1 MSNTIYVANAY
12 SPTNG
17 TATSEVLFDT
27 PSRLRSGHYPESQN
41 IARHPNTPEL
51 NEWRDGFGEACVL
64 PGQSA
69 VERDIL

>member
-12 SPTNG
+12 NPSHG
-17 TATSEVLFDT
+17 QAIAEVLFDN
-27 PSRLRSGHYPESQN
+27 PGQFNSGHYPESQD

-51 NEWRDGFGEACVL
+51 NAWRDGFGEACVL

>member
-1 MSNTIYVANAY
+1 MADTIYISNSYDPIRGQAIC
-12 SPTNG
+12 
-17 TATSEVLFDT
+17 EVLFDN
-27 PSRLRSGHYPESQN
+27 PEQFKSRRYPEAQD
-41 IARHPNTPEL
+41 IVRHPDTPEL

>member
-12 SPTNG
+12 SPTHG
-17 TATSEVLFDT
+17 QATAEVLFDN
-27 PSRLRSGHYPESQN
+27 PEQFNSGHYPESQD
-41 IARHPNTPEL
+41 IVRHPNTLER